1 MNSTTGPD
9 AFGGQPGNLG
19 RQRIELFLR
28 GVELFGSIGAVPEQ
42 LDGNAQVMAGFF
54 GLAGGSIQATNAEL
68 SDGKLRLNGQC
79 LEVMGFGFGDLSQG
93 LSSCPHCEVDVVH
106 LIRGRLEVQG
116 ALVVLDRGIQLVNR
130 GINKAAVVVRSGVSP
145 A

>member
-42 LDGNAQVMAGFF
+42 LDGNSQVLAGFF
-54 GLAGGSIQATNAEL
+54 GLAGGSIQATDAQL

-79 LEVMGFGFGDLSQG
+79 LEVMALGFGELSQR
-93 LSSCPHCEVDVVH
+93 LSGCAYCEVNVMH
-106 LIRGRLEVQG
+106 LVGDRLEVQG
-116 ALVVLDRGIQLVNR
+116 ALVVFER
-130 GINKAAVVVRSGVSP
+130 
-145 A
+145 